1 MLDALTVYQLRAL
14 AVLLEEESVTR
25 AASRLG
31 VTQPALSH
39 TLRTLRERLDD
50 PLLVSGRGGL
60 QRTARAE
67 ALHGR
72 LGRLLRELDGSLRDD
87 GAEDP
92 RSWSQRLVLG
102 TWDGFPLTVL
112 PGVLARIAQE
122 APGLELDL
130 RPVPP
135 EGSAAMVEDG
145 RLDLCVEV
153 RAAEGP
159 GLRQRAISEDH
170 FVCVVRADHPA
181 IGETLDLDTYC
192 RLPHALI
199 SPQGEGSTVVDNALA
214 ALGRS
219 RRIALR
225 VRYFALAPMLVAE
238 SDLLLTAPASLC
250 GFMADKLPLRVLA
263 PPLELPRFRMHMVWH
278 ERNERAPAQRWLRER
293 IAEEARP
300 KGSPGGSTA
309 QRPPT

>member
-1 MLDALTVYQLRAL
+1 MLDDLTVHQLRAL
-14 AVLLEEESVTR
+14 AVLLEEENVTR
-25 AASRLG
+25 AAARLG

-39 TLRTLRERLDD
+39 TLRALRERLDD

-60 QRTARAE
+60 TRTARAE

-72 LGRLLRELDGSLRDD
+72 LGRLLRELDGTLRDE

-92 RSWSQRLVLG
+92 RAWSQRLVLG

-112 PGVLARIAQE
+112 PGVLARVAAE

-135 EGSAAMVEDG
+135 EGSAALVEDG

-153 RAAEGP
+153 RPQGGP
-159 GLRQRAISEDH
+159 GLRQRALAEDH
-170 FVCVVRADHPA
+170 FVCAVRADHP
-181 IGETLDLDTYC
+181 GVGKELDLDTYC

-199 SPQGEGSTVVDNALA
+199 SPQGEGATVVDNALA

-225 VRYFALAPMLVAE
+225 VRYFALAPMLVAQ

-250 GFMADKLPLRVLA
+250 GFMADKLPLRILP
-263 PPLELPRFRMHMVWH
+263 PPLALAGFRMHMVWH
-278 ERNERAPAQRWLRER
+278 ERNERAPAHRWLRER
-293 IAEEARP
+293 IAEEAGKASGRS
-300 KGSPGGSTA
+300 G
-309 QRPPT
+309 R